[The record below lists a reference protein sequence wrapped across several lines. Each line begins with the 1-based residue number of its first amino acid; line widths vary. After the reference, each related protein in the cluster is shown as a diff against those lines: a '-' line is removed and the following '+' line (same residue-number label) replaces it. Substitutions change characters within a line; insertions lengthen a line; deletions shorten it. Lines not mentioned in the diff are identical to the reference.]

1 VTSPPQ
7 PPAYPGE
14 PAQQPLVVREPTVA
28 IIPTQ
33 YRPPSQGGYSGYP
46 APSYTPP
53 PNYYQ
58 PVIPAQYPAHYPGQ
72 YPRPVYLPPPPR
84 RRRGLAVVVVLVL
97 LALIGLGGG
106 TAVLAAS
113 GSDGVARAFGSGPGP
128 AGAAA
133 DARDSAL
140 VELLSRRSKAVTARD
155 KAAFVADIDKGD
167 PEFVKRQETVYDNL
181 IKLPFAEFSYK
192 IGERSGFDSS
202 IPAEFKS
209 KYGDQVRAP
218 GVAIIHRIEGVDED
232 PVAAPWVPIFALVS
246 SKWRLVGEG
255 KGKDF
260 PSGVGGQPWDAGP
273 IVVERSEKVVGV
285 FSANNRSKGRE
296 LVGIADLALK
306 QVAVV
311 RPDQWVGKV
320 FMTAVRDRAVFDA
333 YFGASPER
341 VDQVAAIAVPHYNDV
356 PDWNGTATY
365 SATRVIFNPDE
376 IDEDTDQLG
385 ADMSHEFTH
394 AAMAP
399 VTTGW
404 TPTWLVEGFA
414 EYVSYKGAQIQA
426 ESLSRALKDATTENL
441 AAGEQFYEEPL
452 NYITGW
458 LACRMI
464 SETYGEAK
472 LIALYE
478 RFQQTSNED
487 VVVSQVLG
495 IPRTTLIKNWQEYV
509 AKLRR

>member
-1 VTSPPQ
+1 VTSPPP
-7 PPAYPGE
+7 PPASAGE

-33 YRPPSQGGYSGYP
+33 YRPPGHGGYSGYP
-46 APSYTPP
+46 APAYTPP

-58 PVIPAQYPAHYPGQ
+58 PVIPSQYPSH

-84 RRRGLAVVVVLVL
+84 PRRRGLAAVVVLLL
-97 LALIGLGGG
+97 LAVLGVGGG
-106 TAVLAAS
+106 TAVYAAS
-113 GSDGVARAFGSGPGP
+113 GSDGVARTLGGPGP
-128 AGAAA
+128 AGTAA
-133 DARDSAL
+133 DSRDSAL
-140 VELLSRRSKAVTARD
+140 VELLNRRSKAVTARD
-155 KAAFVADIDKGD
+155 RAAFTADIDKAD
-167 PEFVKRQETVYDNL
+167 AEFVKQQETVYENL

-192 IGERSGFDSS
+192 IGERDGYDSD
-202 IPAEFKS
+202 IPAEIRS
-209 KYGDQVRAP
+209 RYGDQVRAP
-218 GVAIIHRIEGVDED
+218 GVAIIHRIEGVDND

-246 SKWRLVGEG
+246 SQWRLVGEG

-285 FSANNRSKGRE
+285 FSANNRNRGRE
-296 LVGIADLALK
+296 LVRIADQALE

-311 RPDQWVGKV
+311 RPGQWVGKV

-356 PDWNGTATY
+356 PDWNGSAVY

-376 IDEDTDQLG
+376 IDENTDQLG

-414 EYVSYKGAQIQA
+414 EYVSYKGAQISQ
-426 ESLSRALKDATTENL
+426 ESLSRALQGAATENL
-441 AAGEQFYEEPL
+441 AAGDQFYDEPI
-452 NYITGW
+452 NYITAW

-464 SETYGEAK
+464 SETYGETK
-472 LIALYE
+472 LVQLYE
-478 RFQQTSNED
+478 RFQTTSNED

-495 IPRTTLIKNWQEYV
+495 VPRTTLIKNWQDYV
-509 AKLRR
+509 AKQRR

>member
-1 VTSPPQ
+1 MTSPPP
-7 PPAYPGE
+7 PPAHAGE

-33 YRPPSQGGYSGYP
+33 YRPPGHGGHSGYP
-46 APSYTPP
+46 APSYSPP
-53 PNYYQ
+53 PNYYRPAIPSQYQ
-58 PVIPAQYPAHYPGQ
+58 PGG
-72 YPRPVYLPPPPR
+72 YPRPIYLPPPPPQ
-84 RRRGLAVVVVLVL
+84 RRRGLTALVVLAL
-97 LALIGLGGG
+97 LAVLGVGGSAVFAATGTEGL
-106 TAVLAAS
+106 
-113 GSDGVARAFGSGPGP
+113 ARSVGGPGV

-140 VELLSRRSKAVTARD
+140 VELLNRRSKAVTDRD
-155 KAAFVADIDKGD
+155 KTAFMADIDRAD
-167 PEFVKRQETVYDNL
+167 PDFVQRQDTVYENL
-181 IKLPFAEFSYK
+181 IKLPFAEFSYR
-192 IGERSGFDSS
+192 IGERDGFDTN
-202 IPAEFKS
+202 IPAEIRGR
-209 KYGDQVRAP
+209 YGEQVRAP
-218 GVAIIHRIEGVDED
+218 GVAIIHRIDKVDND

-246 SKWRLVGEG
+246 SQWRLVGEG

-273 IVVERSEKVVGV
+273 IVVEKSEKIVGV
-285 FSANNRSKGRE
+285 FSANNRSQARE
-296 LVGIADLALK
+296 LVKIADEALE

-311 RPDQWVGKV
+311 RPGQWVGKV

-356 PDWNGTATY
+356 PDWNGSATY

-376 IDEDTDQLG
+376 VDEDPDQLG

-414 EYVSYKGAQIQA
+414 EYVSYKGAQINANSLKQA
-426 ESLSRALKDATTENL
+426 LEGASTENL
-441 AAGEQFYEEPL
+441 AAGDQFYQEPL

-464 SETYGEAK
+464 SETYGESK
-472 LIALYE
+472 LIQLYE
-478 RFQQTSNED
+478 RFQTTSNED

-495 IPRTTLIKNWQEYV
+495 IPRTTLIKNWQDYV
-509 AKLRR
+509 AEKRR